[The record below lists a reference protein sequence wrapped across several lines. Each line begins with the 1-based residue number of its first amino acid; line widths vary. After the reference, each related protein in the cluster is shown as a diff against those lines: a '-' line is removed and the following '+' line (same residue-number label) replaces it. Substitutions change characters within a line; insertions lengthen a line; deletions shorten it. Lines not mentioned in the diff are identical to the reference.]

1 MNGASILAL
10 PPLVPGQTRTR
21 REPAVMDKPPLP
33 IEEIQEKR
41 KKVKK
46 SKKQKK
52 EDYKP
57 TASY

>member
-46 SKKQKK
+46 SKKQ
-52 EDYKP
+52 
-57 TASY
+57 

>member
-1 MNGASILAL
+1 
-10 PPLVPGQTRTR
+10 VPGQTRTR

-33 IEEIQEKR
+33 FEEIQEKR
-41 KKVKK
+41 KKIKK

-57 TASY
+57 TAFF